1 MSQHPLRISLFDV
14 LASPRAEARTESGF
28 PDCHP
33 HYFLLMQ
40 ILKVCHSSW
49 GRLGLTLAPD
59 GMRDSEGEQPHLER
73 LDGPRSVT
81 RSR

>member
-28 PDCHP
+28 PDYHP

-40 ILKVCHSSW
+40 ILKVCHSWWVDWALRLLLTECVILRENNLISSVW
-49 GRLGLTLAPD
+49 TGRAP
-59 GMRDSEGEQPHLER
+59 
-73 LDGPRSVT
+73 VT